1 MALQGTFSHFWRAVL
16 VAILVA
22 GSAASNTELVAQTNA
37 QNRPSAQVPTG
48 PARQTVD
55 AVRATVEQEKREA
68 NDSVVTILG
77 TGRQGGDTQF
87 AEDIS
92 NVVEGIKGSDLRVL
106 PILGKSEI
114 SNILD
119 VLQLKGIDMAIVDRD
134 VLVNW
139 KKKNPSRYGDIDK
152 RINYVA
158 KLFTTALHVYAHGN
172 IKSLEDLR
180 GKRISCLKEGSTVA
194 VMCET
199 LFSVFKIDIQI
210 VYDDFETALQKL
222 KTGEIA
228 AAASGASPPIPGFE
242 KVKPEDDLH
251 FVPITA
257 ASLPNSDFKTIWA
270 TYLPSRLK
278 HEDYPNMIPEGT
290 EVSTIATTSLLAVY
304 AWPAGSARELRTSK
318 FVRLFF
324 DNISAFHKPSRH
336 PKWKEVNLA
345 TEVRGWT
352 RYPAAQEWL
361 NSERRAAQASNYSS
375 MSPTNETK
383 MKATFVKFLNEY
395 NGVRGAPATE
405 AQKEALYTLF
415 VKWWETVKKQQ
426 QR

>member
-1 MALQGTFSHFWRAVL
+1 MARKSTVSHFCRVVV
-16 VAILVA
+16 VAIFIG
-22 GSAASNTELVAQTNA
+22 GSVASNTALMAQTSA
-37 QNRPSAQVPTG
+37 QNRPSAPLPPVA
-48 PARQTVD
+48 ARQTVD
-55 AVRATVEQEKREA
+55 TLRATVEQEKREH

-87 AEDIS
+87 AEDVR
-92 NVVEGIKGSDLRVL
+92 NVVEGIKGSELRVL
-106 PILGKSEI
+106 PILGKSEL

-152 RINYVA
+152 RINYVT

-180 GKRISCLKEGSTVA
+180 GKKISCLKEGSTVA

-278 HEDYPNMIPEGT
+278 HDDYPNMIPEGK
-290 EVSTIATTSLLAVY
+290 EVPTIATTSLLAVY

-324 DNISAFHKPSRH
+324 ENISTFHKPSRH
-336 PKWKEVNLA
+336 PKWKDVNLA

-361 NSERRAAQASNYSS
+361 NSERSAAQAESS
-375 MSPTNETK
+375 SARSATNETK

-395 NGVRGAPATE
+395 NGVRGTPATD

-426 QR
+426 QQ